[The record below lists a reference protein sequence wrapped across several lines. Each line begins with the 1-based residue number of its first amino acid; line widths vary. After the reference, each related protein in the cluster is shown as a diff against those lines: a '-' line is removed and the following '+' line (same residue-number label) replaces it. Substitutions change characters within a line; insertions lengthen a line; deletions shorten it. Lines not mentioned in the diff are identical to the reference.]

1 MFEIC
6 ILIYLN
12 MNSSFF
18 LFFLVNFMIFGK
30 KEIDLI
36 ESIINNK

>member
-1 MFEIC
+1 MYEIC

-18 LFFLVNFMIFGK
+18 LFFVNFMIFGK